1 MLNKKTYFKLI
12 SGIVFAT
19 TIMYAANT
27 ANQKLQET
35 NKISSLNQNQQVN
48 TLQIQTITLTSV
60 LEKSIETENENG
72 PTVIIYTV
80 KASDTAESIAST
92 YEVKL
97 STILESN
104 QLTSGSAL
112 TEGQNLVFPSID
124 GIAYKIQGG
133 ETLWDLANL
142 YKLTVDEILQVNKL
156 ENPDKLKL
164 NQYIIIPNVEKALK
178 LPVQSSSQGST
189 DTKKSKGSVTLGR
202 GVWPASG
209 RISSKFGPRWGRK
222 HEGIDIAASTGTNVY
237 AFMEGKVTFSGTQGG
252 YGKLVIIDHGNGLK
266 SYYGHNSK
274 LIAKVGQTVTK
285 GTHIAEVGSTGN
297 STGPHLHFEIRKNGT
312 PVNPYTYLK

>member
-1 MLNKKTYFKLI
+1 MLNKKKYFKI
-12 SGIVFAT
+12 IGGIVFAT
-19 TIMYAANT
+19 SIMYAANT

-48 TLQIQTITLTSV
+48 IPQIQTITLTSV
-60 LEKSIETENENG
+60 LEKSIEAENENG

-92 YEVKL
+92 YEIKL

-112 TEGQNLVFPSID
+112 TEGQSLVFPSID

-133 ETLWDLANL
+133 ETLWDLSNL
-142 YKLTVDEILQVNKL
+142 YKMSVDDILLVNKL

-164 NQYIIIPNVEKALK
+164 NQYIIIPNAEKALK
-178 LPVQSSSQGST
+178 LPVQTSSQNST
-189 DTKKSKGSVTLGR
+189 TQKSKGSVTLSR
-202 GVWPASG
+202 GIWPASG
-209 RISSKFGPRWGRK
+209 SISSKFGRRWGRQ

-237 AFMEGKVTFSGTQGG
+237 AFMNGKVTFSGTQGG
-252 YGKLVIIDHGNGLK
+252 YGKLVIIDHGNGIK

-274 LIAKVGQTVTK
+274 LLAKVGQTVSK
-285 GTHIAEVGSTGN
+285 GTHIAEVGNTGN